1 MNKSLKR
8 TLLASAVV
16 PLALGA
22 HFASADPIQEWG
34 YTVNSKFTNAL
45 SESGG
50 SVDGNNTNN
59 LSWGEG
65 PESSLLI
72 TGVNESSGLMTGGS
86 FVDGGVFT
94 HTNNAIPASN
104 ESLDSFD
111 LVSTLTL
118 TPQDPAGSSLPS
130 SATTF
135 QSFFIE
141 TGNSG
146 NCVEPAGD
154 PCADIFTIGDV
165 SGAELN
171 EFGNYQF
178 NTSFDHTDGYTYTV
192 FLELDGLTGL
202 DPDSCSAA
210 GAPAGCIGL
219 VTEENSTND
228 FQTRFR
234 ITAAETVPEPGTL
247 ALLGLGL
254 AGLGLSRRKKAAKA

>member
-1 MNKSLKR
+1 MNKSLKK
-8 TLLASAVV
+8 TLLASALV

-22 HFASADPIQEWG
+22 HFASAAPIAEWG
-34 YTVNSKFTNAL
+34 YKVDSQFKNAL

-50 SVDGNNTNN
+50 PISGNNTDT
-59 LSWGEG
+59 LIWGDG
-65 PESSLLI
+65 PQSSVSI
-72 TGVNESSGLMTGGS
+72 GQVNETSGLMTGGG
-86 FVDGGVFT
+86 FVNGGVFT
-94 HTNNAIPASN
+94 HNNNAIPASDD
-104 ESLDSFD
+104 SLSSFD

-118 TPQDPAGSSLPS
+118 TPFDPSGPS
-130 SATTF
+130 VSPTATTF
-135 QSFFIE
+135 ESFFIE
-141 TGNSG
+141 TGNSAP
-146 NCVEPAGD
+146 CVEEAGD

-165 SGAELN
+165 TGSNLN

-178 NTSFDHTDGYTYTV
+178 TSSFDHTDGYTYTV

-202 DPDSCSAA
+202 DADSCNAA

-219 VTEENSTND
+219 VTEENSEND